1 MGPDINPMRAVLCVA
16 TAGISEGVIHTAQ
29 AVGRVVPFPSTC
41 CGCPTNCHIQLLGGG
56 NNIYHC
62 IKCGSHC
69 GHIGT
74 IAWKFCHVCG
84 KDVKFY

>member
-16 TAGISEGVIHTAQ
+16 T
-29 AVGRVVPFPSTC
+29 VPFPTTC
-41 CGCPTNCHIQLLGGG
+41 CGCPTNCHIQLLGKD